1 MSTFGIEP
9 PSDWIE
15 YDAAAIGAG
24 IDLETASPIQ
34 GPAKIIRVITAGAG
48 GLDVKVAG
56 SDGVT
61 RSLTVADNE
70 EVLGLFTAIVSTS
83 TATRIRVGF

>member
-24 IDLETASPIQ
+24 INLETASPIQ
-34 GPAKIIRVITAGAG
+34 GPAKIVRVITAGAG
-48 GLDVKVAG
+48 ALNVRVAG
-56 SDGVT
+56 SDNAI

-70 EVLGLFTAIVSTS
+70 EVLGLFTEIVSTS
-83 TATRIRVGF
+83 TVTRIRVGF